1 MRAAPVPSS
10 SYRPSR
16 RPRTIALALAVA
28 INLLI
33 LIMLLTLGP
42 KLVPP
47 PPPEADPPVFDITP
61 DPPSA
66 ASAGDPQ
73 VAKPGGGAAARSR
86 PKDTLTAPPPP
97 PSAPPAPQPT
107 PNMLVLSS
115 EDFAASDIGTMK
127 SKRGEEVAD
136 SGSGG
141 DGGDAADSGS
151 AYGPG
156 DGPGGERLYKAEW
169 YRHPTDRELNAY
181 MPPQGAPA
189 GAWAEIACRTVADN
203 RVEDCRELG
212 DSPRGSRL
220 AGAIRQAAWQFR
232 VRPPR
237 IGGKP
242 MVGAWVRIRI
252 DFTERPE
259 K

>member
-10 SYRPSR
+10 SYRASG
-16 RPRTIALALAVA
+16 RPRTVALALAIG

-33 LIMLLTLGP
+33 LVMLLTLAP
-42 KLVPP
+42 RLVAPP
-47 PPPEADPPVFDITP
+47 PKTEPPVFTTTP
-61 DPPSA
+61 DPPETRA
-66 ASAGDPQ
+66 AGDPQ
-73 VAKPGGGAAARSR
+73 AAKTGGGATARSR

-97 PSAPPAPQPT
+97 PSAPPAPEPA

-115 EDFAASDIGTMK
+115 EDFAASDIGAIR
-127 SKRGEEVAD
+127 SSRGEEVAD
-136 SGSGG
+136 SGAASQGG
-141 DGGDAADSGS
+141 NAADSGS

-156 DGPGGERLYKAEW
+156 DGPGGERLYNAEW
-169 YRHPTDRELNAY
+169 YRRPTDTELGAY
-181 MPPQGAPA
+181 LPPQGAPA
-189 GAWAEIACRTVADN
+189 GAWAIIACRTIPDN
-203 RVEDCRELG
+203 RVEDCRELA

-237 IGGKP
+237 VGGKP

-252 DFTERPE
+252 DFTEKPGR
-259 K
+259 